1 MNIRLKRSL
10 SRSLTDDN
18 DNYANQLK

>member
-1 MNIRLKRSL
+1 MNIRLQRSL

-18 DNYANQLK
+18 DIMQTN